1 MRLALRRRTTAV
13 AQVPDRDAELA
24 EARAEILRLNLC
36 LSRAVADANR
46 AEQELAAFR
55 LDIRQA
61 HSALVADNNRLRRL
75 AERAGVA
82 A

>member
-1 MRLALRRRTTAV
+1 MRFTLRRRPVELAPAPNLSV
-13 AQVPDRDAELA
+13 ELA

-36 LSRAVADANR
+36 LSREMAAANR
-46 AEQELAAFR
+46 AERELAEFR
-55 LDIRQA
+55 LGIRQA